1 MKPVNLRRHNLNALP
16 VLRDILRHGNLTRA
30 AAAIGLTQP
39 ALSNVLRQ
47 LRMDFDDQLI
57 VRNGKAMQLT
67 PKATALL
74 GPLEETLAS
83 IEALLSVDS
92 FDPAT
97 CTKHFHIAT
106 TDHVISMIAPS
117 YLTLATTEAPLA
129 CTQMSIAQ
137 INSPQALMVGNID
150 MVITPKI
157 LLTAGIADPTA
168 LQSASTEVLLSE
180 RLVCL
185 AHRDDTEFT
194 AGISLKSY
202 VARPHAGYF
211 FGDRAVQ
218 SVEQVNLLRLGIKQR
233 DVMLVSSYAALPGI
247 VASSGCLALVPES
260 MARSAEMLFPVQ
272 YAPPPFQIDPI
283 DWTMVWHVRND
294 RDPAITW
301 LRESLKRSTSLLQN
315 SLLLCEA
322 TAMYG
327 VKPQ

>member
-117 YLTLATTEAPLA
+117 
-129 CTQMSIAQ
+129 
-137 INSPQALMVGNID
+137 
-150 MVITPKI
+150 
-157 LLTAGIADPTA
+157 
-168 LQSASTEVLLSE
+168 
-180 RLVCL
+180 
-185 AHRDDTEFT
+185 
-194 AGISLKSY
+194 
-202 VARPHAGYF
+202 
-211 FGDRAVQ
+211 
-218 SVEQVNLLRLGIKQR
+218 
-233 DVMLVSSYAALPGI
+233 
-247 VASSGCLALVPES
+247 
-260 MARSAEMLFPVQ
+260 
-272 YAPPPFQIDPI
+272 
-283 DWTMVWHVRND
+283 
-294 RDPAITW
+294 
-301 LRESLKRSTSLLQN
+301 
-315 SLLLCEA
+315 
-322 TAMYG
+322 
-327 VKPQ
+327 